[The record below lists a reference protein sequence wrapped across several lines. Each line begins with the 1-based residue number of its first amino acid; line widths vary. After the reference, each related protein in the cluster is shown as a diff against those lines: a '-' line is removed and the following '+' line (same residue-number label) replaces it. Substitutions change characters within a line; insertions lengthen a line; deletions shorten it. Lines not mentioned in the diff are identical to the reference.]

1 MRVRSSTAANSC
13 VLTRAPSARK
23 WCSSVSAPSD
33 LGQLPPPRALDS
45 PPCCEPTTNS
55 SSSFC
60 AMRGST
66 GSPPEIGAR
75 RFRTVGRPDAWRNVV
90 QMGLPGDWAIT
101 RWLAKHRSA
110 PERGRPRVPRLTW
123 RFPERPFLGTAR
135 VPRLRYVAVRAITP
149 LGIYGG
155 YCFLN
160 NAAIAAQFL
169 RDHGAERVA
178 VLDVDFHHGN
188 GTQDIFYS
196 RSDVLYVS
204 LHGDPSEAF
213 PHFSGFAD
221 EAGADAGEGY
231 NINFRLPR
239 ATGFGLWQQTLATA
253 LAGIGRYSPDAL
265 VVSLGVDTFVRD
277 PISFFRLES
286 GDFSTYGGMIGAC
299 RIPTLFVFEG
309 GYAVADVGVNVVN
322 VLAGFEDV

>member
-1 MRVRSSTAANSC
+1 MFSEQHLLRNARTELYGGELVRPHESPERAQMVLERVRAVGLGPIT
-13 VLTRAPSARK
+13 APSRFGL
-23 WCSSVSAPSD
+23 APV
-33 LGQLPPPRALDS
+33 LRAHDEQFVEFLRNAWADWVAAG
-45 PPCCEPTTNS
+45 N
-55 SSSFC
+55 
-60 AMRGST
+60 R
-66 GSPPEIGAR
+66 AR

-90 QMGLPGDWAIT
+90 QMGLPGDWVIT
-101 RWLAKHRSA
+101 RWLARHRSA

-135 VPRLRYVAVRAITP
+135 VPRLRYVA
-149 LGIYGG
+149 
-155 YCFLN
+155 
-160 NAAIAAQFL
+160 
-169 RDHGAERVA
+169 
-178 VLDVDFHHGN
+178 
-188 GTQDIFYS
+188 
-196 RSDVLYVS
+196 

-213 PHFSGFAD
+213 PYFSGFAD

-231 NINFRLPR
+231 NINFPLPR

-253 LAGIGRYSPDAL
+253 LACIRRYSPDAL
-265 VVSLGVDTFVRD
+265 VVSLGVNTFVRD

-286 GDFSTYGGMIGAC
+286 SDFSTYGGMIGAC

>member
-1 MRVRSSTAANSC
+1 LITVLSEQHVLRAHDQQFVEFLRNAWADWVAAGNRGEAIPDCWPARRMAQRRPNGIAGRLGYYAMAGETSISAGTWEAASAAVDVALSGAS
-13 VLTRAPSARK
+13 VLR
-23 WCSSVSAPSD
+23 D
-33 LGQLPPPRALDS
+33 
-45 PPCCEPTTNS
+45 
-55 SSSFC
+55 
-60 AMRGST
+60 
-66 GSPPEIGAR
+66 GAR
-75 RFRTVGRPDAWRNVV
+75 AAFALCRP
-90 QMGLPGDWAIT
+90 PGHHA
-101 RWLAKHRSA
+101 
-110 PERGRPRVPRLTW
+110 
-123 RFPERPFLGTAR
+123 AR
-135 VPRLRYVAVRAITP
+135 DLF
-149 LGIYGG
+149 GG

-213 PHFSGFAD
+213 PYFSGFAD

-231 NINFRLPR
+231 NINFPLPR

-253 LAGIGRYSPDAL
+253 LACIRRYSPDAL

-286 GDFSTYGGMIGAC
+286 SDFSTYGGMIGAC